1 MFVELF
7 SDDGISLEPTEAI
20 RQRNRS
26 IAERHRAKGLSA
38 DHVDIFIKGQIDE
51 QMVCDV
57 CEALD
62 RAPAAK
68 SLDLII
74 DCKGGDS
81 LSAAYIYKRIRDYP
95 AETKTAQIVGACES
109 GGLIIALAADH
120 RTAGRKATFLIHQ
133 SRISGHI
140 GMDWKAQDMQ
150 RMADQL
156 TATDTD
162 MFNLIA
168 ERTGNDVAV
177 IAAIATDEEYT
188 SIDWCHQNGIIH
200 EIAED
205 QP

>member
-7 SDDGISLEPTEAI
+7 SDDGISLEPTETI
-20 RQRNRS
+20 KQRNHS

-38 DHVDIFIKGQIDE
+38 DHLEIVIRGRIDE

-57 CEALD
+57 CKALD
-62 RAPAAK
+62 LVPAAK

-95 AETKTAQIVGACES
+95 AATKTAQIVGACES

-120 RTAGRKATFLIHQ
+120 RTASRKATFLIHQ
-133 SRISGHI
+133 SRISGYV
-140 GMDWKAQDMQ
+140 GLDWKAQDMQ

-177 IAAIATDEEYT
+177 IAAIASDEEYS
-188 SIDWCHQNGIIH
+188 SIDWCIQNGIIH